1 MVSKDRELP
10 NGRIPMHFYG
20 EIIMKKFF
28 EVLKQ
33 TIKEYGE
40 DKLSRLA
47 AALAYFTI
55 FSIAPVLVIIISV
68 AGLILGQQAV
78 QNEIAG
84 QIEGLVGSEAA
95 IMIQDMIASA
105 SDTGSSTIATI
116 VGVALLLFGATGLF
130 AQLQDSL
137 NTIWEI
143 KPAPESGI
151 KKFITKR
158 IFSFTMI
165 LGIAFLLL
173 VSLVISAALAA
184 VTRYFEGLLPGSDVL
199 WQVLNYVITF
209 GVITLLFAMIY
220 KILPDAKIAWSDV
233 WLGAAV
239 TAFLFMIGQFAIG
252 LYLGRSSVSS
262 SYGAAGSL
270 VVILLWVY
278 YSAQILFIGAEFTQ
292 VYAKI
297 YGSGIVPEE
306 GAIKMTEEDRIHQG
320 LGRRD
325 QAAQQAALT
334 AGRGTML
341 TQAIPATGMDA
352 ELPPET
358 VVNPLRQFR
367 GPRKVQVREP
377 HPTDKSIRA
386 LGAISAGFVL
396 SVIGLVFTG
405 MKRR

>member
-1 MVSKDRELP
+1 MR
-10 NGRIPMHFYG
+10 
-20 EIIMKKFF
+20 KFI

-33 TIKEYGE
+33 TFKEYSE
-40 DKLSRLA
+40 DKISRHA

-68 AGLILGQQAV
+68 AGLVLGEQAV

-84 QIEGLVGSEAA
+84 QIEGLVGAESAA
-95 IMIQDMIASA
+95 MIQSMIASA
-105 SDTGSSTIATI
+105 SDTGSSTLATI
-116 VGVALLLFGATGLF
+116 VGVAVLVFAATGLF
-130 AQLQDSL
+130 VQLQDSL

-143 KPAPESGI
+143 KSAPEGGI
-151 KKFITKR
+151 TKFITKR

-184 VTRYFEGLLPGSDVL
+184 VTRYFEGLLPGSDIL
-199 WQVLNYVITF
+199 WLVLNYVITF
-209 GVITLLFAMIY
+209 GVITLLFALIF

-239 TAFLFMIGQFAIG
+239 TAFLFMIGQLAIG

-270 VVILLWVY
+270 VVILLWIY

-292 VYAKI
+292 VQAKI
-297 YGSGIVPEE
+297 SGTGIEPEE

-325 QAAQQAALT
+325 QAARQAAFT
-334 AGRGTML
+334 AGRGTIL
-341 TQAIPATGMDA
+341 TQPIPATGMDE
-352 ELPPET
+352 ELPSET

-367 GPRKVQVREP
+367 GPRKVQQREP

-386 LGAISAGFVL
+386 LGAISAGLVV